1 MLNQPSASVDE
12 SRQVPSQL
20 LDKAL
25 FCQALNRVSTAVY
38 VKDRQHRWQF
48 ANTACCE
55 LLGRSPVEIVDLP
68 ESALL
73 PEAVAT
79 QSYHADEALF
89 QGHSPTETQFV
100 LSTPSQGYCSVKR
113 RAELAENGTLLLCF
127 LEISRPTQPPVSTE
141 ETQSP
146 WDVPQLGTLLAN
158 VPAMIYQLYHQEN
171 GQIQFAFVSPGA
183 FESFGIPAE
192 VIRQDPEVIFS
203 SIHPL
208 DRPSFDEALS
218 ASACTLAAWRWEGR
232 YYKPDGE
239 LRWLQAA
246 ARPAALPD
254 GKLVWDGLLMD
265 ITNRKQVEAATLEQA
280 VMEQALADNEARF
293 RTITA
298 TIPGALFQLRVQAE
312 RWSIDYIS
320 DRIQDIA
327 GLSAMAVM
335 ADAQTFLEQVHP
347 LDRDALMETVN
358 QAVAQMS
365 PWRFEGRLIKAD
377 GGTRWWRSDARPLDH
392 PQNAGIVFC
401 GVILDVT
408 ERQAIENAY
417 QENERRLRLAMN
429 VSGMGVWTWDLAT
442 DHMNWT
448 TESSSLLGAIALSFC
463 DTFESYLQSVY
474 PSDRPLLERATNQA
488 FATGQDY
495 HLEYRLLLGDGSI
508 RWIGERGGLWRDPD
522 GLVLGLMG
530 TVVDITERKNA
541 NAALKASE
549 ERYRTLLN
557 NIPGAVYRC
566 RADKDWTLL
575 FQSDAITELTGY
587 PLDHPIHQEDW
598 RLIHPDDWQR
608 VNQEITAAIAACQR
622 FELEYRIC
630 HADGGIRWV
639 QDTGQPIADVTGTV
653 QLIDGVLTDI
663 TRRKE
668 SEARFRDSEARF
680 RDIAQREA
688 LINRIS
694 TQIRESLELG
704 PILQATVQAVRQ
716 QLATDRAV
724 VYRFDDDW
732 MGEVVVEDV
741 AEPWNSIL
749 GKAGGDSCFPDGYA
763 AYYESGRVKAI
774 DDIHAAGLNG
784 CHLQYL
790 ENLQVR
796 ASLIVPILLQKKL
809 WGLLIAHE
817 CRDRRHWT
825 GSEIEL
831 LIALAGQAGL
841 AIGQA
846 DLYHRATENAT
857 RAQQQAKDLE
867 NMLGELQNTQA
878 QLVQTEKMS
887 SLGQLVAGVA
897 HEINNPVSFIDG
909 NINHASEYAQDLL
922 KLVEQYQCTYPTPP
936 PEVANLINGIDL
948 EFLTGDFPKLLE
960 SMRIGAERIKS
971 IVTSLR
977 TFSRMDEAEIKAVN
991 IHDGLDSTV
1000 MILQHRLKANGDRP
1014 EIQLQ
1019 RFYGELPPVE
1029 CFAGQLNQ
1037 VFMNLLSNAIDA
1049 LEEQIEAN
1057 NQAQP
1062 PIITIKTGIWSA
1074 NQIRI
1079 TIADNGPGIPEAVS
1093 GRIFEPFYTTKPIGK
1108 GTGIGLSISYQI
1120 VTERHHG
1127 ILEFE
1132 TQLNQGT
1139 AFHILIPQ
1147 TQGST

>member
-1 MLNQPSASVDE
+1 MLNQPSASADE
-12 SRQVPSQL
+12 SRQAPSET

-25 FCQALNRVSTAVY
+25 LWQALNGVTTAIY
-38 VKDRQHRWQF
+38 AKNRQHQWQF
-48 ANTACCE
+48 ANIACCQ
-55 LLGRSPVEIVDLP
+55 LLGRSQAEIINLP
-68 ESALL
+68 ESTVLSA
-73 PEAVAT
+73 AVAA
-79 QSYHADEALF
+79 QLRQADEALW
-89 QGHSPTETQFV
+89 QGQAAVETQFV
-100 LSTPSQGYCSVKR
+100 FNTQNREQRTLKR
-113 RAELAENGTLLLCF
+113 RAELAADGTAILCF
-127 LEISRPTQPPVSTE
+127 LEVSNAGQPTASAAASH
-141 ETQSP
+141 SP

-158 VPAMIYQLYHQEN
+158 VPATIYQLYQQAD

-183 FESFGIPAE
+183 FESFGINAE
-192 VIRQDPEVIFS
+192 IIRQDPEVIFS
-203 SIHPL
+203 NIHPL
-208 DRPSFDEALS
+208 DRPSFEKALS
-218 ASACTLAAWRWEGR
+218 ASARTLTACRWEGR

-239 LRWLQAA
+239 LRWLQTA
-246 ARPAALPD
+246 ARPTALAN

-298 TIPGALFQLRVQAE
+298 TIPGALFQLRVQAG
-312 RWSIDYIS
+312 RWSMDYIS

-327 GLSAMAVM
+327 GLSAKAVM
-335 ADAQTFLEQVHP
+335 ADSQTFLEQVHP
-347 LDRDALMETVN
+347 LDREAFIETVN
-358 QAVAQMS
+358 QAASQMS
-365 PWRFEGRLIKAD
+365 PWKFEGRLIKPD
-377 GGTRWWRSDARPLDH
+377 GATRWWRSDARPLAH
-392 PQNAGIVFC
+392 PQNDGVVFC
-401 GVILDVT
+401 GVFLDVT
-408 ERQAIENAY
+408 ERQAIAHAY
-417 QENERRLRLAMN
+417 QDNERQLRLAMN

-442 DHMNWT
+442 DHMHWT
-448 TESSSLLGAIALSFC
+448 TESSSLLGALALSFC

-474 PSDRPLLERATNQA
+474 PSDRPLLEKATNQA
-488 FATGQDY
+488 LATGEDY
-495 HLEYRLLLGDGSI
+495 RLEYRLLLGDGSI
-508 RWIGERGGLWRDPD
+508 RWIGERGGLWRDTD
-522 GLVLGLMG
+522 GIVLGLMG
-530 TVVDITERKNA
+530 TIVDITERKSA

-549 ERYRTLLN
+549 ERYRTLLK

-566 RADKDWTLL
+566 RADQDWTLL
-575 FQSDAITELTGY
+575 FQSDAIADLTGY
-587 PLDHPIHQEDW
+587 ALDHPIHQEDW
-598 RLIHPDDWQR
+598 RLVHPDDWPQ

-622 FELEYRIC
+622 FELEYRIR

-639 QDTGQPIADVTGTV
+639 QDTGQPIADATGTV

-668 SEARFRDSEARF
+668 SEARFREL
-680 RDIAQREA
+680 AQREA

-716 QLATDRAV
+716 QLTTDRAV
-724 VYRFDDDW
+724 VYRFSDDW

-741 AEPWNSIL
+741 AEPWIAIL
-749 GKAGGDSCFPDGYA
+749 GQAGGDNCFPDGYA
-763 AYYESGRVKAI
+763 NYYESGRVQAI
-774 DDIHAAGLNG
+774 DDIYTAGLND

-790 ENLQVR
+790 ESLQVR

-817 CRDRRHWT
+817 CRDKRSWT

-831 LIALAGQAGL
+831 LMALAGQAGL

-846 DLYHRATENAT
+846 DLYQQATANAT
-857 RAQQQAKDLE
+857 RAQQQAQALE
-867 NMLGELQNTQA
+867 TMLGELQNTQA

-909 NINHASEYAQDLL
+909 NVNHASEYTQDLL
-922 KLVEQYQCTYPTPP
+922 QLVEQYQRTYPTPP
-936 PEVANLINGIDL
+936 PEVANLIDRIDL
-948 EFLTGDFPKLLE
+948 EFLAEDFPKLLE

-991 IHDGLDSTV
+991 IHDSLDSTV

-1014 EIQLQ
+1014 AIQLQ
-1019 RFYGELPPVE
+1019 RIYGELPPIE

-1049 LEEQIEAN
+1049 LEEQIEAR
-1057 NQAQP
+1057 NQPQP
-1062 PIITIKTGIWSA
+1062 PAITIRTEAWDRH
-1074 NQIRI
+1074 QVRI
-1079 TIADNGPGIPEAVS
+1079 TIADNGPGIPKAVRD
-1093 GRIFEPFYTTKPIGK
+1093 RIFEPFYTTKPIGK

-1127 ILEFE
+1127 SLECE
-1132 TQLNQGT
+1132 TQPHQGT
-1139 AFHILIPQ
+1139 SFHIIIPQ

>member
-1 MLNQPSASVDE
+1 MLNQPPASADE
-12 SRQVPSQL
+12 SRQAPLETLDQAL
-20 LDKAL
+20 LW
-25 FCQALNRVSTAVY
+25 QALNGVTTAIY
-38 VKDRQHRWQF
+38 VKDRQHQWQF
-48 ANTACCE
+48 ANTACCQ
-55 LLGRSPVEIVDLP
+55 LLGRSQADIINRP
-68 ESALL
+68 ESTLL
-73 PEAVAT
+73 PAAVAA
-79 QSYHADEALF
+79 QLRQADEALW
-89 QGHSPTETQFV
+89 QGHATVETQLIFN
-100 LSTPSQGYCSVKR
+100 TQHQDHCTFKR
-113 RAELAENGTLLLCF
+113 RAELAANGTAILCF
-127 LEISRPTQPPVSTE
+127 LEVSSAAQSAE
-141 ETQSP
+141 SAAANHSP

-158 VPAMIYQLYHQEN
+158 VPATIYQLYQQAN

-183 FESFGIPAE
+183 FESFGIRAE

-203 SIHPL
+203 NIHPL
-208 DRPSFDEALS
+208 DRPSFAKALS
-218 ASACTLAAWRWEGR
+218 ASARTLTAWRWEGR

-239 LRWLQAA
+239 LRWLQTA
-246 ARPAALPD
+246 ARPTALSD

-298 TIPGALFQLRVQAE
+298 TIPGALFQLRVQAGQ
-312 RWSIDYIS
+312 WSIDYIS

-327 GLSAMAVM
+327 GLSAKAVM
-335 ADAQTFLEQVHP
+335 TDGQTFLEQVHP
-347 LDRDALMETVN
+347 LDREALIETVN
-358 QAVAQMS
+358 QAASQIS
-365 PWRFEGRLIKAD
+365 PWKFEGRLIKPD
-377 GGTRWWRSDARPLDH
+377 GATRWWRSDARPLAH
-392 PQNAGIVFC
+392 PQNDGVVFC
-401 GVILDVT
+401 GVFLDVT
-408 ERQAIENAY
+408 ERQAIEQAY
-417 QENERRLRLAMN
+417 QDNERQLRLAMN

-474 PSDRPLLERATNQA
+474 PSDRPLLEKATHQA
-488 FATGQDY
+488 LAMGQDY
-495 HLEYRLLLGDGSI
+495 RLEYRLLLGDGSI
-508 RWIGERGGLWRDPD
+508 RWIGERGGLWRDAD
-522 GLVLGLMG
+522 GIVLGLMG
-530 TVVDITERKNA
+530 TIVDITERKNA

-566 RADKDWTLL
+566 RADQDWTLL
-575 FQSDAITELTGY
+575 FQSDAVAELTGY
-587 PLDHPIHQEDW
+587 ALDHPIHQEDW
-598 RLIHPDDWQR
+598 RLVHPDDWQR

-622 FELEYRIC
+622 FELEYRIR

-639 QDTGQPIADVTGTV
+639 QDTGQPIADTTGTV

-668 SEARFRDSEARF
+668 SAARFRE
-680 RDIAQREA
+680 IAQREA

-724 VYRFDDDW
+724 VYRFSDDW

-741 AEPWNSIL
+741 AEPWIAIL
-749 GKAGGDSCFPDGYA
+749 GKAGGDNCFPNGYA
-763 AYYESGRVKAI
+763 SYYEAGRVQAI
-774 DDIHAAGLNG
+774 DDIYTAGLND
-784 CHLQYL
+784 CHLRYL
-790 ENLQVR
+790 EGLQVR

-817 CRDRRHWT
+817 CRDQRHWT

-831 LIALAGQAGL
+831 LTALAGQAGL

-846 DLYHRATENAT
+846 DLYQQATANAT
-857 RAQQQAKDLE
+857 RAQQQAQDLE
-867 NMLGELQNTQA
+867 DMLGELQNTQA

-909 NINHASEYAQDLL
+909 NVNHASEYAQDLL
-922 KLVEQYQCTYPTPP
+922 KLVEQYQRTYPTPP
-936 PEVANLINGIDL
+936 PEVATLINRIDL
-948 EFLTGDFPKLLE
+948 EFLAEDFPKLLE

-977 TFSRMDEAEIKAVN
+977 TFSRMDEAEIKAVD
-991 IHDGLDSTV
+991 IHDSLDSTV

-1014 EIQLQ
+1014 AIQLQ
-1019 RFYGELPPVE
+1019 RIYGELPSIE

-1049 LEEQIEAN
+1049 LEEQIEARK
-1057 NQAQP
+1057 QLQSPA
-1062 PIITIKTGIWSA
+1062 ITIRTEVWDR
-1074 NQIRI
+1074 NQVRI
-1079 TIADNGPGIPEAVS
+1079 TIADNGPGIPKTVRD
-1093 GRIFEPFYTTKPIGK
+1093 RIFEPFYTTKPIGK

-1120 VTERHHG
+1120 VTERHQG
-1127 ILEFE
+1127 ILECE
-1132 TQLNQGT
+1132 TQPHQGT
-1139 AFHILIPQ
+1139 SFHIIIPQ